1 MNLAF
6 HQRIHPQLPPD
17 ELMQA
22 VTEFNAGDY
31 LNCCRTLQ
39 FISLY
44 EPRQERNLYQ
54 GIIQIATGLQHWQ
67 EGDYRG
73 SLRLLKTGKQ
83 LVQRVGPACLEV
95 DVAKLIEQTNR
106 VIDELEKLGM
116 ERMEALD
123 ETLLPRISWADQT

>member
-17 ELMQA
+17 ELTQA
-22 VTEFNAGDY
+22 VNEFNAGNY
-31 LNCCRTLQ
+31 LDCCRTLQ

-54 GIIQIATGLQHWQ
+54 GIIQIATGLQHWK

-95 DVAKLIEQTNR
+95 DVANFIDQTNR

-123 ETLLPRISWADQT
+123 ETLLPSIRWADQK